1 MAKTETEPRDPLRDA
16 GVLAGTGA
24 GLERTP
30 KRARTALPDELGA
43 QHHHH
48 GALMS
53 KVAKI
58 SVGPSDE
65 N

>member
-1 MAKTETEPRDPLRDA
+1 MTKTDNEPVDPLRHA
-16 GVLAGTGA
+16 GALAGTGPGVNQA
-24 GLERTP
+24 P
-30 KRARTALPDELGA
+30 KRARTALPDKLGA

-53 KVAKI
+53 KVAQY
-58 SVGPSDE
+58 SVEPSGE